1 MHPNLLINGFDNKK
15 LFSKITIMKNNKNL
29 LYGIVPIV
37 LLAITTSCGSPSTN
51 NNTEALR
58 AMDAK
63 VKLERDLA
71 MYEDTWDR
79 FLKGET
85 DIVNEDRFQK
95 DVVVVTAEGNLVGI
109 EACKNYYM
117 NYLTGFSDIEFTI
130 LEAIGQGDKLVKHW
144 NFKGKHTGDFFGM
157 PASGNMLNL
166 SGTTLVTMKD
176 GKIAK
181 EQDFFDVMSMVTQL
195 TAGDVNADATK
206 PGIN

>member
-1 MHPNLLINGFDNKK
+1 MF
-15 LFSKITIMKNNKNL
+15 MKTTKNL
-29 LYGIVPIV
+29 FYGMVAIVFLATTTNCGAPTTDKNTKV
-37 LLAITTSCGSPSTN
+37 LL
-51 NNTEALR
+51 
-58 AMDAK
+58 DAK
-63 VKLERDLA
+63 AKLERDIA
-71 MYEDTWDR
+71 MYEDTWHR
-79 FLKGET
+79 FLKGDTEV
-85 DIVNEDRFQK
+85 VNEDRFQK
-95 DVVVVTAEGNLVGI
+95 DVVIVTAEGDLVGI

-144 NFKGKHTGDFFGM
+144 NFKGTHTGEFFGI
-157 PASGNMLNL
+157 PASGNKLNL

-195 TAGDVNADATK
+195 TAGDVNADGTK

>member
-1 MHPNLLINGFDNKK
+1 
-15 LFSKITIMKNNKNL
+15 MKNTKNL
-29 LYGIVPIV
+29 LNGIVPII
-37 LLAITTSCGSPSTN
+37 LLAIASSCGSPSTN
-51 NNTEALR
+51 NNTEALE
-58 AMDAK
+58 AISAK

-144 NFKGKHTGDFFGM
+144 NFKGTHTGDFFGM
-157 PASGNMLNL
+157 PASGNKLDL

-181 EQDFFDVMSMVTQL
+181 EQDFFDVMSMVSQL
-195 TAGDVNADATK
+195 TAGDVNADGTK
-206 PGIN
+206 PGVN

>member
-1 MHPNLLINGFDNKK
+1 MFME
-15 LFSKITIMKNNKNL
+15 TTKNL
-29 LYGIVPIV
+29 FYRMVAIV
-37 LLAITTSCGSPSTN
+37 LLATATNCSAPSPEK
-51 NNTEALR
+51 NTETLL
-58 AMDAK
+58 DAQA
-63 VKLERDLA
+63 KLERDLA
-71 MYEDTWDR
+71 MYEDTWTR
-79 FLKGET
+79 FCKGDT
-85 DIVNEDRFQK
+85 TVINEDRFQK
-95 DVVVVTAEGNLVGI
+95 DVVVVTDEGDLVGI
-109 EACKNYYM
+109 EALKTFYM

-195 TAGDVNADATK
+195 TAGDVNADETK

>member
-1 MHPNLLINGFDNKK
+1 MFME
-15 LFSKITIMKNNKNL
+15 TTKNL
-29 LYGIVPIV
+29 FYRMVAIV
-37 LLAITTSCGSPSTN
+37 LLATATNCSAPSPEK
-51 NNTEALR
+51 NTETLL
-58 AMDAK
+58 DAQA
-63 VKLERDLA
+63 KLERDLA
-71 MYEDTWDR
+71 MYEDTWSR
-79 FLKGET
+79 FLKGDT
-85 DIVNEDRFQK
+85 TVVNEDRFQK
-95 DVVVVTAEGNLVGI
+95 DVVVVTDEGDLVGI

-195 TAGDVNADATK
+195 TAGDVNADETK